1 MMLQNRST
9 TKHIK
14 HKTYKLTLNFELKI
28 TEKTFKISESF
39 WKPCLHQMQDYIFG
53 GKFDIL
59 TLLAN

>member
-28 TEKTFKISESF
+28 TEKNTVKIKIKNMSKER
-39 WKPCLHQMQDYIFG
+39 KNQNT
-53 GKFDIL
+53 K
-59 TLLAN
+59 